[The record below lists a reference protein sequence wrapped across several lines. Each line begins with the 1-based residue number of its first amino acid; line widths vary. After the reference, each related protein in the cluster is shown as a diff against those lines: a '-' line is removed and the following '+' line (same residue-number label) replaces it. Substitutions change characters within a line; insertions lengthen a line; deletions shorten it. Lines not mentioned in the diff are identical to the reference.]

1 LRQIFA
7 CVLTVVCIGTGVKNV
22 NKFATGI
29 FSILS
34 LCWLPLSEAA
44 PITSG
49 NLVIYRV
56 GSGANTLANTGNNVF
71 LDEYT
76 TAGVLV
82 QSIEMPSTGAGT
94 KLVSAG
100 NANAEGPMSISPDG
114 KWIGFTGYNST
125 ISAASSITS
134 ATSAAVPRVAGILN
148 TETGTYSLTA
158 MGTFF
163 SAASPRSAVTNDG
176 NKIWAVGGNSGVVY
190 GTVDGSTPFV
200 SSGTTANTTSIGT
213 NIRVIGIFGN
223 ELYQSTASG
232 TLPTVGLLAG
242 DPLVNGLP
250 TASTFLP
257 NIPRS
262 GGTPVTS
269 RYGFVFL
276 DLDPTVSGDDTLYV
290 VDDSATSGGIWK
302 YAKDST
308 GTWNSKGSITAV
320 GRAIRGI
327 TAKVDGTQVQLFMT
341 AVGNTLH
348 SYTDTNAVSST
359 LTGTVNS
366 SGTDYSPLSTLVT
379 AASNTAFRG
388 VTFVPGAP
396 TAYTHQQQWRF
407 TNFGSYDS
415 LASAADSADPDGDG
429 LNNLLEYALG
439 LNPNASGTL
448 PASLVL
454 NGANLEY
461 SYTRSTAAKDN
472 GVVYQIEWSDTLE
485 TGSWSTQAVSEQI
498 TSTEAALET
507 VKASIPA
514 DSNNK
519 RFLRLRVTGVGN

>member
-1 LRQIFA
+1 MYKINLGI
-7 CVLTVVCIGTGVKNV
+7 V
-22 NKFATGI
+22 AT
-29 FSILS
+29 LS
-34 LCWLPLSEAA
+34 LFWLPFCEAA

-100 NANAEGPMSISPDG
+100 NSTAEGPMSISPDG

-125 ISAASSITS
+125 IPAGSSITS
-134 ATSAAVPRVAGILN
+134 ATSAIVPRVAGLFN
-148 TETGTYSLTA
+148 TTTGTYSLTA

-163 SAASPRSAVTNDG
+163 SAASPRGAVTNDG

-200 SSGTTANTTSIGT
+200 ASSTTANTALIGT

-223 ELYQSTASG
+223 ELYQSTSSG
-232 TLPTVGLLAG
+232 SLPTVGLLAG

-257 NIPRS
+257 NIPRQ
-262 GGTPVTS
+262 GGTPITS

-290 VDDSATSGGIWK
+290 VDDSGTSGGIWK

-308 GTWNSKGSITAV
+308 GTWNSKGSITAT
-320 GRAIRGI
+320 GRAIRGL

-341 AVGNTLH
+341 ANGSGSTLH
-348 SYTDTNAVSST
+348 SYTDTNAVSSN
-359 LTGTVNS
+359 LSGTVSTDNS
-366 SGTDYSPLSTLVT
+366 PGTDYSPLSTLVT

-461 SYTRSTAAKDN
+461 SYTRSTGAREN
-472 GVVYQIEWSDTLE
+472 GITYQVEWSESLAV
-485 TGSWSTQAVSEQI
+485 GSWSTATVTQQI
-498 TSTEAALET
+498 TSNQGALET
-507 VKASIPA
+507 VNASMPA
-514 DSNNK
+514 GSGGK
-519 RFLRLRVTGVGN
+519 RFLRLKVVAASGN

>member
-1 LRQIFA
+1 MYKINLGI
-7 CVLTVVCIGTGVKNV
+7 V
-22 NKFATGI
+22 AT
-29 FSILS
+29 LS
-34 LCWLPLSEAA
+34 LFQLPFCEAA

-100 NANAEGPMSISPDG
+100 NSTAEGPMSISPDG

-163 SAASPRSAVTNDG
+163 SAASPRGAVTNDG

-200 SSGTTANTTSIGT
+200 TSSTTANTTSIGT

-223 ELYQSTASG
+223 ELYQSTGSG

-257 NIPRS
+257 NIPRQ

-276 DLDPTVSGDDTLYV
+276 DLDPTVSGDDTLYC
-290 VDDSATSGGIWK
+290 VDDSNTSGGIWK

-348 SYTDTNAVSST
+348 SYTDTNAVSSA
-359 LTGTVNS
+359 LTGTVS
-366 SGTDYSPLSTLVT
+366 TTGTDYSPLSTLVT

-439 LNPNASGTL
+439 LNPNTSGTL
-448 PASLVL
+448 PASIVL

-461 SYTRSTAAKDN
+461 TYTRSTGAREN
-472 GVVYQIEWSDTLE
+472 GITYQVEWSESLAV
-485 TGSWSTQAVSEQI
+485 GSWSTETVNQQI
-498 TSTEAALET
+498 TSTQGALET
-507 VKASIPA
+507 VKASVPKG
-514 DSNNK
+514 NGGK
-519 RFLRLRVTGVGN
+519 RFLRLRVMSSGVGQ

>member
-1 LRQIFA
+1 M
-7 CVLTVVCIGTGVKNV
+7 
-22 NKFATGI
+22 
-29 FSILS
+29 
-34 LCWLPLSEAA
+34 
-44 PITSG
+44 
-49 NLVIYRV
+49 IYRV

-100 NANAEGPMSISPDG
+100 NSTAEGPMSISPDG

-125 ISAASSITS
+125 IPAGSSITS
-134 ATSAAVPRVAGILN
+134 ATSAIVPRVAGLFN
-148 TETGTYSLTA
+148 TTTGTYSLTA

-163 SAASPRSAVTNDG
+163 SAASPRGAVTNDG

-200 SSGTTANTTSIGT
+200 ASSTTANTALIGT

-223 ELYQSTASG
+223 ELYQSTSSG
-232 TLPTVGLLAG
+232 SLPTVGLLAG

-257 NIPRS
+257 NIPRQ
-262 GGTPVTS
+262 GGTPITS

-290 VDDSATSGGIWK
+290 VDDSGTSGGIWK

-308 GTWNSKGSITAV
+308 GTWNSKGSITAT
-320 GRAIRGI
+320 GRAIRGL

-341 AVGNTLH
+341 ANGSGSTLH
-348 SYTDTNAVSST
+348 SYTDTNAVSSN
-359 LTGTVNS
+359 LSGTVSTDNS
-366 SGTDYSPLSTLVT
+366 PGTDYSPLSTLVT

-461 SYTRSTAAKDN
+461 SYTRSTGAREN
-472 GVVYQIEWSDTLE
+472 GITYQVEWSESLAV
-485 TGSWSTQAVSEQI
+485 GSWSTATVTQQI
-498 TSTEAALET
+498 TSNQGALET
-507 VKASIPA
+507 VNASMPA
-514 DSNNK
+514 GSGGK
-519 RFLRLRVTGVGN
+519 RFLRLKVVAASGN

>member
-1 LRQIFA
+1 MFKLSLDFY
-7 CVLTVVCIGTGVKNV
+7 VKNMYKINLGIV
-22 NKFATGI
+22 AT
-29 FSILS
+29 LS
-34 LCWLPLSEAA
+34 LFWLPFSEAA

-100 NANAEGPMSISPDG
+100 NSTSEGVMSISPDG

-125 ISAASSITS
+125 IPAGSSITG
-134 ATSAAVPRVAGILN
+134 ATSAIVPRVAGLFN
-148 TETGTYSLTA
+148 TTTGTYSLTA

-163 SAASPRSAVTNDG
+163 SAASPRGAVTNDG

-200 SSGTTANTTSIGT
+200 ASSTTANTALIGT

-232 TLPTVGLLAG
+232 ILPTVGLLAG

-257 NIPRS
+257 NIPKQ

-269 RYGFVFL
+269 RYGFTFL

-290 VDDSATSGGIWK
+290 VDDSGTSGGIWK

-327 TAKVDGTQVQLFMT
+327 TAKVDGTHVQLFMT
-341 AVGNTLH
+341 AFGNTLH
-348 SYTDTNAVSST
+348 SYTDTNAVSSI
-359 LTGTVNS
+359 LSGTVSTSNS
-366 SGTDYSPLSTLVT
+366 PGTDYSPLSTLVT

-396 TAYTHQQQWRF
+396 PAYTHQQDWRF

-439 LNPNASGTL
+439 TGPNSSGVI
-448 PASLVL
+448 PAVLAL

-461 SYTRSTAAKDN
+461 TYTRSTAAKDN
-472 GVVYQIEWSDTLE
+472 GLTYQIEWSETLE
-485 TGSWSTQAVSEQI
+485 VGSWSAQTV
-498 TSTEAALET
+498 TEEIQGTLGALET
-507 VKASIPA
+507 VKASIPKGTTG
-514 DSNNK
+514 K
-519 RFLRLRVTGVGN
+519 RFLRLKVQGVSGN

>member
-1 LRQIFA
+1 MYKINLGI
-7 CVLTVVCIGTGVKNV
+7 V
-22 NKFATGI
+22 AT
-29 FSILS
+29 LS
-34 LCWLPLSEAA
+34 LFQLPFCEAA

-100 NANAEGPMSISPDG
+100 ATAEGPMSISPDG

-163 SAASPRSAVTNDG
+163 SASSPRSAVTNDG

-200 SSGTTANTTSIGT
+200 ASGTTASIGT

-223 ELYQSTASG
+223 ELYQSTGSG

-257 NIPRS
+257 NIPRQ
-262 GGTPVTS
+262 GGSPITS

-341 AVGNTLH
+341 AFGNT
-348 SYTDTNAVSST
+348 A
-359 LTGTVNS
+359 
-366 SGTDYSPLSTLVT
+366 LS
-379 AASNTAFRG
+379 
-388 VTFVPGAP
+388 
-396 TAYTHQQQWRF
+396 
-407 TNFGSYDS
+407 
-415 LASAADSADPDGDG
+415 
-429 LNNLLEYALG
+429 
-439 LNPNASGTL
+439 
-448 PASLVL
+448 
-454 NGANLEY
+454 
-461 SYTRSTAAKDN
+461 
-472 GVVYQIEWSDTLE
+472 QIE
-485 TGSWSTQAVSEQI
+485 
-498 TSTEAALET
+498 
-507 VKASIPA
+507 
-514 DSNNK
+514 
-519 RFLRLRVTGVGN
+519 

>member
-1 LRQIFA
+1 M
-7 CVLTVVCIGTGVKNV
+7 KNV

-125 ISAASSITS
+125 IPAASSITS
-134 ATSAAVPRVAGILN
+134 AASTAVPRVAGILN

-163 SAASPRSAVTNDG
+163 SASSPRGAVTNDG

-190 GTVDGSTPFV
+190 GTVDDSTPFV
-200 SSGTTANTTSIGT
+200 SSGTTANTALIGT

-223 ELYQSTASG
+223 ELYQSTGSG
-232 TLPTVGLLAG
+232 TLPSVGLLAG

-250 TASTFLP
+250 TSSTFLP
-257 NIPRS
+257 NIPRQ
-262 GGTPVTS
+262 GGLPVTS

-290 VDDSATSGGIWK
+290 VDESATSGGIWK

-308 GTWNSKGSITAV
+308 GTWNSKGSITALV
-320 GRAIRGI
+320 RAIRGI

-341 AVGNTLH
+341 AFGNTLH

-366 SGTDYSPLSTLVT
+366 LGTDYSPLSTLVT

-448 PASLVL
+448 PASIVL
-454 NGANLEY
+454 NGADLEY
-461 SYTRSTAAKDN
+461 TYTRSTGAREN
-472 GVVYQIEWSDTLE
+472 GITYQVEWSESLAV
-485 TGSWSTQAVSEQI
+485 GSWSTETVNQQI
-498 TSTEAALET
+498 TSTQGALET
-507 VKASIPA
+507 VKASVPKGNG
-514 DSNNK
+514 DK
-519 RFLRLRVTGVGN
+519 RFMRLRVTAAGN

>member
-1 LRQIFA
+1 MYKINLGI
-7 CVLTVVCIGTGVKNV
+7 V
-22 NKFATGI
+22 AT
-29 FSILS
+29 LS
-34 LCWLPLSEAA
+34 LFQLPFCEAA

-56 GSGANTLANTGNNVF
+56 GSGANTLASTGNNVF

-125 ISAASSITS
+125 IPAASSITSITS

-163 SAASPRSAVTNDG
+163 SASSPRSAVTNDG

-200 SSGTTANTTSIGT
+200 ASGTNAAIGT

-223 ELYQSTASG
+223 ELYQSTGSG
-232 TLPTVGLLAG
+232 TLPSVGLLAG

-257 NIPRS
+257 NIPRQ
-262 GGTPVTS
+262 GGIPVTS

-276 DLDPTVSGDDTLYV
+276 DLDPTVSGDDTLYC
-290 VDDSATSGGIWK
+290 VDDSASSGGIWK

-320 GRAIRGI
+320 GRAIRGL

-341 AVGNTLH
+341 AFGNTLH
-348 SYTDTNAVSST
+348 SYTDTNAVSSA
-359 LTGTVNS
+359 LTGTVS
-366 SGTDYSPLSTLVT
+366 TTGTDYSPLSTLVT

-396 TAYTHQQQWRF
+396 PAYTHHQQWRF

-472 GVVYQIEWSDTLE
+472 GVTYQIEWSDTLAA
-485 TGSWSTQAVSEQI
+485 GSWSTETVNQQI
-498 TSTEAALET
+498 TSTQGALET
-507 VKASIPA
+507 VKASVPKG
-514 DSNNK
+514 NGGK
-519 RFLRLRVTGVGN
+519 RFMRLRVARP

>member
-1 LRQIFA
+1 MYKINLGI
-7 CVLTVVCIGTGVKNV
+7 V
-22 NKFATGI
+22 AT
-29 FSILS
+29 LS
-34 LCWLPLSEAA
+34 LFWLPFSEAA

-100 NANAEGPMSISPDG
+100 NSTAEGPMSISPDG

-163 SAASPRSAVTNDG
+163 SAASPRGAVTNDG

-200 SSGTTANTTSIGT
+200 TSSTTANTTSIGT

-223 ELYQSTASG
+223 ELYQSTGSG

-257 NIPRS
+257 NIPRQ

-276 DLDPTVSGDDTLYV
+276 DLDPTVSGDDTLYC
-290 VDDSATSGGIWK
+290 VDDSNTSGGIWK

-327 TAKVDGTQVQLFMT
+327 TAKVDGTHVQLFMT
-341 AVGNTLH
+341 AFGNTLH
-348 SYTDTNAVSST
+348 SYTDTNAVSSA
-359 LTGTVNS
+359 LTGTVS
-366 SGTDYSPLSTLVT
+366 TTGTDYSPLSTLVT

-439 LNPNASGTL
+439 LNPNTSGTL
-448 PASLVL
+448 PASIVL

-461 SYTRSTAAKDN
+461 TYTRSTGAREN
-472 GVVYQIEWSDTLE
+472 GITYQVEWSESLAV
-485 TGSWSTQAVSEQI
+485 GSWSTETVNQQI
-498 TSTEAALET
+498 TSTQGALET
-507 VKASIPA
+507 VKASVPKG
-514 DSNNK
+514 NGGK
-519 RFLRLRVTGVGN
+519 RFLRLRVMSSGVGQ